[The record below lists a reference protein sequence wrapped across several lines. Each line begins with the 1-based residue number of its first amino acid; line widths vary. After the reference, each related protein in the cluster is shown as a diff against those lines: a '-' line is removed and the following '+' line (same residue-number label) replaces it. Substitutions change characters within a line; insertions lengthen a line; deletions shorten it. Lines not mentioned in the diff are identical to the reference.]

1 MITSR
6 QFFLPAVV
14 ETHGFIHHEFRRLVS
29 ILAAHVA
36 NKSAMDNDISA
47 GERAILKGIY
57 TARFYQRLSVSS
69 RWWSALR
76 RKVTRFWPTAQRRLR
91 IGLQG
96 RGSRYGRRR
105 ISGRTSERLTRRL
118 RTSRQTLK
126 SRSMQK
132 QKNKTILIL
141 AKQNPMY
148 KIRFKG

>member
-57 TARFYQRLSVSS
+57 TARFYQRLSVALQLAVVECIASESHKILANCPTSLTNWVARS
-69 RWWSALR
+69 RFSLRAQTDIGAHERTANSAL
-76 RKVTRFWPTAQRRLR
+76 THFEANT
-91 IGLQG
+91 
-96 RGSRYGRRR
+96 
-105 ISGRTSERLTRRL
+105 
-118 RTSRQTLK
+118 
-126 SRSMQK
+126 
-132 QKNKTILIL
+132 
-141 AKQNPMY
+141 
-148 KIRFKG
+148 